1 MAVGNFAFEHLDPL
15 QLGNIRIRKMS
26 CGHNNVLKVVDSV
39 NFRCQIGESHFKL
52 SFFLP
57 ILHVTRYLIE
67 RNKLSKV
74 LLLKPSHEIS
84 SKNIPRQVR
93 RHWLSKMLL
102 EGIVWKLEA
111 FLRKI
116 GPQLTVHTRM
126 HMLSVFVG
134 STPPCVVPLSAP
146 VWLLLDADY
155 LVFLRG

>member
-1 MAVGNFAFEHLDPL
+1 
-15 QLGNIRIRKMS
+15 MS
-26 CGHNNVLKVVDSV
+26 CGHNNVLKVADSV
-39 NFRCQIGESHFKL
+39 SFRCQIGESHLKL

-57 ILHVTRYLIE
+57 ILHVPRYLVE

-84 SKNIPRQVR
+84 SKNIPWQIR
-93 RHWLSKMLL
+93 RHRLSEMFF
-102 EGIVWKLEA
+102 ESVVWKLEA
-111 FLRKI
+111 FFRKV

-126 HMLSVFVG
+126 HMLSVLVG

-155 LVFLRG
+155 LVFLGG